1 MIAATVL
8 GASTGTIV
16 LAIAV
21 AVVLGVA
28 WLVALFALVLD
39 TISVGAKIAWFLAL
53 VLLAP
58 FAIPVYL
65 VLRHRR
71 RQQLH
76 GSGASEPG
84 PA

>member
-8 GASTGTIV
+8 GAGTGTIV

-39 TISVGAKIAWFLAL
+39 TIPV
-53 VLLAP
+53 LAP

-71 RQQLH
+71 RQQLQ